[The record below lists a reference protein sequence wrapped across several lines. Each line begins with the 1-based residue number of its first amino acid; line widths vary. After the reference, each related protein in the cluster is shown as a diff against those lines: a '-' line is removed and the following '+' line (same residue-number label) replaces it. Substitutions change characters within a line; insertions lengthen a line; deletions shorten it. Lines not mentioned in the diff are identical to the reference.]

1 MFCRCERSRRSCHR
15 EDNAGSTNS
24 CAVIGA
30 TLCHF
35 EGLDLW
41 ASESRNKYRYKHEYK
56 YNWKFKKN
64 KHSYTLGDLILRFG
78 IKEQIQIQTQIQKQL
93 KIEIKWT
100 LWGISFVSIRIE
112 EQIQIQIQSSM
123 FHFERLWLWASEWR
137 HKYKYKYRY
146 NTQSATLRDQICEH
160 QNQGSGWTWIKLDDE
175 KPTTRIEKN
184 CKAKRK
190 SSCER
195 EKKPSEENNRL
206 VCWGV
211 LRSLISGGVKR
222 KLTGAQDDYN
232 DHDGGDDNDEL
243 IQLLMMMMIIG
254 RCEEEA

>member
-30 TLCHF
+30 TLCQ
-35 EGLDLW
+35 GLDLW

-64 KHSYTLGDLILRFG
+64 KHSYTLGDLILRIG
-78 IKEQIQIQTQIQKQL
+78 IKEQIQIQTQIQIQL
-93 KIEIKWT
+93 KIKIKYT
-100 LWGISFVSIRIE
+100 LWGISFVSI
-112 EQIQIQIQSSM
+112 
-123 FHFERLWLWASEWR
+123 
-137 HKYKYKYRY
+137 RY

-184 CKAKRK
+184 CKATRK

-206 VCWGV
+206 VCWEV
-211 LRSLISGGVKR
+211 LRSLISGGVER

-232 DHDGGDDNDEL
+232 DHDGGDDNDEI
-243 IQLLMMMMIIG
+243 IQLLLLMMMMIIG